1 MASYAENVSIWWRHH
16 VKSLL
21 INKNSLTWMV
31 GGCAA
36 CQSEAGSENPFN
48 TLRPRQNGHRFADHT
63 FKRISL
69 NENVIFSITIPLKF
83 VPKGPINNI
92 PALVQIMAWRRIGDM
107 SLSEPMLTR
116 FTDASLLWRHNEHD
130 SVSNHQPRDG
140 LLDRLFR
147 RRSKKTS
154 KLRVTG
160 LCVGNSPGPV
170 NSPHKSAS

>member
-1 MASYAENVSIWWRHH
+1 MPILYNSIDNNWHKRIQYRISWNCEIKTSSMKSYPMYCRHPLAKAPASLTRLINTML
-16 VKSLL
+16 KSLL
-21 INKNSLTWMV
+21 INKNSLTWIV

-48 TLRPRQNGHRFADHT
+48 ALRPRQNGHRFADHT

-92 PALVQIMAWRRIGDM
+92 PALVQIMDWRRIGDM

-116 FTDASLLWRHNEHD
+116 FTDAYMQHYGE
-130 SVSNHQPRDG
+130 
-140 LLDRLFR
+140 
-147 RRSKKTS
+147 TS
-154 KLRVTG
+154 
-160 LCVGNSPGPV
+160 
-170 NSPHKSAS
+170 